1 MKIFLCL
8 FIFVASYSLVTVMW
22 LGISFVLFL
31 VKNSCKE
38 VLIFVHVNLSNI
50 YIYIY
55 IYLFTCSIF
64 LCPSRMSFQPEILPC
79 RDDPSIVTNTLQIN
93 RYFIKQL
100 WYNMRYS
107 SFRKMRTTNLTNNL
121 DHSIKFAYFYPF
133 IRIQEPFSL
142 DKISQ
147 LDLNLLNQIPLLIG
161 SFSIYS

>member
-1 MKIFLCL
+1 MLIWDIPFHSCSKTIGQLS
-8 FIFVASYSLVTVMW
+8 IDLVQY
-22 LGISFVLFL
+22 SFVLFL
-31 VKNSCKE
+31 VKNSCKKC
-38 VLIFVHVNLSNI
+38 LYLYMLTYQI

>member
-8 FIFVASYSLVTVMW
+8 FTFVAPYSLATVMW
-22 LGISFVLFL
+22 VGISFVLFL

-38 VLIFVHVNLSNI
+38 VLIFVHVHLLNI

-79 RDDPSIVTNTLQIN
+79 RDDQSIVTNTLQIN

-100 WYNMRYS
+100 CYKMRYS
-107 SFRKMRTTNLTNNL
+107 SFSKICTTNLNNNL
-121 DHSIKFAYFYPF
+121 DHSIKFAYFYSF

-142 DKISQ
+142 YKIS
-147 LDLNLLNQIPLLIG
+147 
-161 SFSIYS
+161 